1 MGGQKVVVIQDASR
15 EVIWSAIRCILHGFS
30 LKQGD
35 ELTLLAVLHQVNNP
49 STSSLMGAGK
59 FLGFRSKV
67 DSGIFGANQ
76 KFVVEEVA
84 RKSDEYQK
92 NEEAAQLSHQC
103 KMQEIKFCIE
113 VQAWPSPKVVAVEVA
128 KEFKASW
135 VILDRQMKKDK
146 KYFLERLSCG
156 ISRMKRDNTIEQLRG
171 PKAIENPKLA
181 AGKSTTTYV
190 TYAEMIPELGKN
202 VSPNKSPNTQKTPPG
217 TEQGGDESGEP
228 PCENHQKL
236 PLSKSSSSDHMLTIA
251 VPSSSKGNT
260 VQEEEDITTK
270 TEQEMAEE
278 QSSFSIPDAKDG
290 GQTEVNNT
298 GSPNELEKHTREGDL
313 MGGFKSDQAFENSIC
328 SVCQNK
334 RPMFGWKKEFTYAEL
349 HAATEGFSSE
359 NFLSEGGFG
368 SVYRGELK
376 NGLKI
381 AVKQHNHAS
390 FQGEKEFKSEVYVLS
405 KARHK
410 NLVMLLG
417 SCSEGSHRLLVYEYV
432 CNGELNKHLSK
443 NTKEPLNWDNRIKI
457 ALGAA
462 KGLKYLHETNIIHRD
477 VRPNNI
483 LVTHDNEAL
492 LGDFGLARTHHED
505 ADDSQT
511 KVVGTLGY
519 LAPEYAE
526 SGKVS
531 SKTDVYS
538 FGVVLLQLITGRSTT
553 ENITDGES
561 LTGWA
566 RPLLKDKNYPDL
578 IDERIEDSHD
588 MHQLFWMVIVTEK
601 CLSKDPKKRWNMK
614 NVVDALEYIS
624 EGNTTCIRDFS
635 PPESDSI
642 SSIMDSPGSQN
653 NSEESE
659 EESPSN
665 TRVSTLK
672 DIISARKSRVS
683 SSTSSEQ
690 SNHFGGKERERR
702 KAMGM
707 NNSELLYEEML
718 N

>member
-1 MGGQKVVVIQDASR
+1 MSYMMCKKMANKVVFVPQI
-15 EVIWSAIRCILHGFS
+15 
-30 LKQGD
+30 
-35 ELTLLAVLHQVNNP
+35 
-49 STSSLMGAGK
+49 
-59 FLGFRSKV
+59 
-67 DSGIFGANQ
+67 NQ
-76 KFVVEEVA
+76 
-84 RKSDEYQK
+84 
-92 NEEAAQLSHQC
+92 
-103 KMQEIKFCIE
+103 IKFCIE
-113 VQAWPSPKVVAVEVA
+113 VQPWPSPKVVAVEVA

-202 VSPNKSPNTQKTPPG
+202 VSPNKSPNTQKTPSG
-217 TEQGGDESGEP
+217 TEQGGDGSGEP
-228 PCENHQKL
+228 PRENHQKL

-298 GSPNELEKHTREGDL
+298 ASPNELEKHTREGDL

-334 RPMFGWKKEFTYAEL
+334 RPMFRWKKEFTYAEL

-390 FQGEKEFKSEVYVLS
+390 FQGEKEFKSEVFVLS

-432 CNGELNKHLSK
+432 CNGELDKHLSK

-462 KGLKYLHETNIIHRD
+462 TGLKYLHETNIIHRD

-492 LGDFGLARTHHED
+492 VILHKCT
-505 ADDSQT
+505 
-511 KVVGTLGY
+511 
-519 LAPEYAE
+519 
-526 SGKVS
+526 VS
-531 SKTDVYS
+531 H
-538 FGVVLLQLITGRSTT
+538 L
-553 ENITDGES
+553 
-561 LTGWA
+561 
-566 RPLLKDKNYPDL
+566 
-578 IDERIEDSHD
+578 
-588 MHQLFWMVIVTEK
+588 
-601 CLSKDPKKRWNMK
+601 
-614 NVVDALEYIS
+614 
-624 EGNTTCIRDFS
+624 
-635 PPESDSI
+635 
-642 SSIMDSPGSQN
+642 
-653 NSEESE
+653 
-659 EESPSN
+659 
-665 TRVSTLK
+665 
-672 DIISARKSRVS
+672 
-683 SSTSSEQ
+683 
-690 SNHFGGKERERR
+690 
-702 KAMGM
+702 
-707 NNSELLYEEML
+707 
-718 N
+718 

>member
-1 MGGQKVVVIQDASR
+1 MNRIDTA
-15 EVIWSAIRCILHGFS
+15 LFFS
-30 LKQGD
+30 YCFYFLSF
-35 ELTLLAVLHQVNNP
+35 LTYFVFFSV
-49 STSSLMGAGK
+49 
-59 FLGFRSKV
+59 GFRSKV
-67 DSGIFGANQ
+67 DSGIFGANP
-76 KFVVEEVA
+76 KFVEEEVA

-103 KMQEIKFCIE
+103 KMQKVIKFCIE
-113 VQAWPSPKVVAVEVA
+113 VQPWPSPKVVAVEVA

-202 VSPNKSPNTQKTPPG
+202 VSPNKSPNTQKTPSG

-228 PCENHQKL
+228 PRENHQKL

-298 GSPNELEKHTREGDL
+298 ASPNELEKHTREGDL

-334 RPMFGWKKEFTYAEL
+334 RPMFRWKKEFTYAEL

-432 CNGELNKHLSK
+432 CNGELDKHLSR

-483 LVTHDNEAL
+483 LVTHDNEALSIPPRLFDL

-553 ENITDGES
+553 EKITDGES

-578 IDERIEDSHD
+578 IDERIVDSHD

-614 NVVDALEYIS
+614 NV
-624 EGNTTCIRDFS
+624 RFS
-635 PPESDSI
+635 
-642 SSIMDSPGSQN
+642 
-653 NSEESE
+653 
-659 EESPSN
+659 
-665 TRVSTLK
+665 L
-672 DIISARKSRVS
+672 A
-683 SSTSSEQ
+683 Q
-690 SNHFGGKERERR
+690 SFHITIVVNQ
-702 KAMGM
+702 
-707 NNSELLYEEML
+707 S
-718 N
+718 

>member
-15 EVIWSAIRCILHGFS
+15 EVIWSAIRWILHGFS
-30 LKQGD
+30 LKPGD

-67 DSGIFGANQ
+67 DSGIFGANP
-76 KFVVEEVA
+76 KLVEEEVA

-103 KMQEIKFCIE
+103 KMQKIKFCIE
-113 VQAWPSPKVVAVEVA
+113 VQPWPSPKVVAVEVA

-202 VSPNKSPNTQKTPPG
+202 VSPNKSPNTQKTPSG

-228 PCENHQKL
+228 PRENHQKL

-251 VPSSSKGNT
+251 VPNSSKGNT

-298 GSPNELEKHTREGDL
+298 ASPNELEKHTREGNL

-349 HAATEGFSSE
+349 HAATEGFSSA

-432 CNGELNKHLSK
+432 CNGELDKHLS
-443 NTKEPLNWDNRIKI
+443 R
-457 ALGAA
+457 
-462 KGLKYLHETNIIHRD
+462 
-477 VRPNNI
+477 
-483 LVTHDNEAL
+483 
-492 LGDFGLARTHHED
+492 DFGLARTHHED

-553 ENITDGES
+553 EKITDGES

-578 IDERIEDSHD
+578 IDERIVDSHD

-614 NVVDALEYIS
+614 NVSRVAMDQLGSYQMLMDKPAQWFRLVVDALEYIS
-624 EGNTTCIRDFS
+624 FGNTTCIRDFS

-642 SSIMDSPGSQN
+642 STIMDSPGSQN
-653 NSEESE
+653 NSEES
-659 EESPSN
+659 PSN
-665 TRVSTLK
+665 TRVSTLR
-672 DIISARKSRVS
+672 DTISARKSRVS

-690 SNHFGGKERERR
+690 SNHLGGKERERR
-702 KAMGM
+702 KGMGM